1 MKYLQTNKFRHFF
14 WLLIKLTIV
23 FGCCYIISQ
32 KLIVNN
38 QLRFSV
44 IELKVFSLNNLL
56 PLLSLSIINWLL
68 EIKKWQILV
77 SNYKMISY
85 KNASIQSLASLTT
98 SIITPNRIGEYG
110 AKMLFFDKNIQK
122 KIITLNFI
130 GNYHQLFATIFF
142 GVLGIVY
149 LYFFKKLNIG
159 NLFNFTGVINWFF
172 VVIMCSICIVLILKY
187 KESVKNIFRKYAV
200 QISKKKHV
208 KIGVLSFLRYLV
220 FSHQWY
226 LLVIIFNI
234 DVSYITAISTIFT
247 MYLISS
253 FIPMLTL
260 LDVVVKGAVAVL
272 LFSKITTDTVSILSI
287 ATIMWFLNFAI
298 PAILGSY
305 FVLTFKPKF
314 VK

>member
-110 AKMLFFDKNIQK
+110 AKMLFFDKNIRK
-122 KIITLNFI
+122 KIIT
-130 GNYHQLFATIFF
+130 
-142 GVLGIVY
+142 
-149 LYFFKKLNIG
+149 
-159 NLFNFTGVINWFF
+159 FNFTSVINWFF